1 MSSEPPEPTFAS
13 PAPRGSMPAADLDAA
28 RLPGGPS
35 TSHPWPAA
43 GPLDG
48 DPGGSPGPCA
58 GRRAHVA
65 VVALAAVAAVVVT
78 GVLGVQAVRGR
89 GWEPLPA
96 PVTEATDAHAVQ
108 LVLGTCVAEL
118 PDGALVRRVHV
129 VPCEEPHEAQVVG
142 RTDAPAEAVWPGEG
156 AAAARVSRACG
167 PDLLGPAARDG
178 GAAES
183 VAFVVWSPSEDSW
196 ARGDRTGLCLAV
208 TPEPATGS
216 LLD

>member
-35 TSHPWPAA
+35 SPHPVSSA
-43 GPLDG
+43 GH
-48 DPGGSPGPCA
+48 PGTAPDAERKTRA
-58 GRRAHVA
+58 GRRTRVA
-65 VVALAAVAAVVVT
+65 VIAAVAVAAVAVA

-89 GWEPLPA
+89 GWEPLPS

-118 PDGALVRRVHV
+118 PDDGLVRRVRA
-129 VPCEEPHEAQVVG
+129 VPCEEPHAAQVVG

-167 PDLLGPAARDG
+167 PDLLGPAAGDRG
-178 GAAES
+178 AES

-208 TPEPATGS
+208 TLEPATGS